1 MRIRVGVYDLTL
13 EIRGFDI
20 FLAESA
26 EGKSRKVR
34 KEKPTV
40 FSKAL
45 GVLCV
50 HLTLRSLREMY
61 FFTQSARRETS

>member
-13 EIRGFDI
+13 EIRGFEI

-40 FSKAL
+40 FSKAF

-50 HLTLRSLREMY
+50 HLTLRSFARDV
-61 FFTQSARRETS
+61 FFHAKSAM